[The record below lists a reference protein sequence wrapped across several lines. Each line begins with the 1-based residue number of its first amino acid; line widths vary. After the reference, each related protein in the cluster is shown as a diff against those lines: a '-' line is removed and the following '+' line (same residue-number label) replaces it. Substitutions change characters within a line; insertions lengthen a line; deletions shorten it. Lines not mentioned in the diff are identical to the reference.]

1 MTSVDQRVTRLL
13 EEFGSPGASA
23 AWLFCDRHPV
33 DAVAFTIGTDDGF
46 RDLTY
51 GRLRQDSIALA
62 ASFRALG
69 VGPGDRVASL
79 LGKGAE
85 IVTTMLA
92 AWRLGAVY
100 VPLFTAFAPKAISYR
115 LEHADV
121 KVVVTN
127 LEQLPKIAAS
137 AELVPGA
144 SWTTVTV
151 GASDRES
158 GLGFADLIQD
168 GNGRDVP
175 HYVQG
180 GDAPI
185 VHMFTSGTTG
195 NPKGV
200 IHPLRHVAGWVG
212 YLEFALGVTADDRY
226 WCAADPGWAYGLY
239 AGIIAPLAS
248 ASGNILQ
255 SGGFRAESTWAV
267 IRDLGVTN
275 FSAAPTVYRAL
286 KNAEDTSE
294 SGFQLKRLSSAG
306 EPLTPDINHWT
317 LAKFGL
323 AVHDHYGQTEVGMIF
338 ANHHHPDLAREISE
352 GSMGQPLPGWA
363 AVVLG
368 DDDNIVPAGTVGR
381 IAIDCAGSPMMTFR
395 GYQDPT
401 QAASRFAGDSGY
413 YLLGDLGKREVIG
426 DFRFSS
432 RDDDV
437 IIMAGYRIGPF
448 EIESVI
454 SQIPQVAECAV
465 VAAPDEIRGEV
476 VEAFIVLRSG
486 EFGSDALAAEIQGAI
501 KNGYSAH
508 AYPRA
513 VHFVESLPKTPSGK
527 VQRFVLREQRKAEF
541 AAKERA

>member
-1 MTSVDQRVTRLL
+1 MTAIDQRVTQLL
-13 EEFGSPGASA
+13 DEFNSPRASA

-33 DAVAFTIGTDDGF
+33 DAVAFTIDSGDGF
-46 RDLTY
+46 RDVTY
-51 GRLRQDSIALA
+51 GQLRQDSIALA
-62 ASFRALG
+62 ASFRELG
-69 VGPGDRVASL
+69 VAPGDRVASL
-79 LGKGAE
+79 LGKGVE

-115 LEHADV
+115 LEHSDV
-121 KVVVTN
+121 RVVVTN

-137 AELVPGA
+137 EALVPGA
-144 SWTTVTV
+144 SWITVTV
-151 GASDRES
+151 GVPGTGPGPR
-158 GLGFADLIQD
+158 FADLLQ
-168 GNGRDVP
+168 NGTGHDLP
-175 HYVQG
+175 QYVHG

-185 VHMFTSGTTG
+185 VHTFTSGTTG

-200 IHPLRHVAGWVG
+200 IHPLRQVAGWVG

-248 ASGNILQ
+248 ACGNILQ
-255 SGGFRAESTWAV
+255 SGGFRADSTWAV
-267 IRDLGVTN
+267 IRELGVTN

-286 KNAEDTSE
+286 KNAEDAPA

-317 LAKFGL
+317 QAKFGL
-323 AVHDHYGQTEVGMIF
+323 TVHDHYGQTEVGMIF
-338 ANHHHPDLAREISE
+338 ANHHHPDLAREIRE

-368 DDDNIVPAGTVGR
+368 GDDEIVPDGTVGR
-381 IAIDCAGSPMMTFR
+381 IAIDSAESPMMTFT

-401 QAASRFAGDSGY
+401 QAASRFAGDGRY
-413 YLLGDLGKREVIG
+413 YVLGDLGQREANG

-448 EIESVI
+448 ELESVI
-454 SQIPQVAECAV
+454 SQLPQVAECAV

-476 VEAFIVLRSG
+476 VEAFVVLRSG
-486 EFGSDALAAEIQGAI
+486 ELESEALAAEIQRAI
-501 KNGYSAH
+501 KDGYSAH
-508 AYPRA
+508 AYPRT
-513 VHFVESLPKTPSGK
+513 VHFVEALPKTPSGK
-527 VQRFVLREQRKAEF
+527 VQRFVLREKRKAEL
-541 AAKERA
+541 AAKEQA